1 MTKSLEQVREALE
14 LYASDATWG
23 KDDWGVLSVNVR
35 EYGMPGREAHAA
47 LDALQAHEAEV
58 KELVEAL
65 GGLLKEAEWIY
76 AEKYYATPARHK
88 YNIHFNAARA
98 ILAKV
103 KP

>member
-1 MTKSLEQVREALE
+1 MTTYIDKVREALNDLFAGYRYTTE
-14 LYASDATWG
+14 LEQETRS
-23 KDDWGVLSVNVR
+23 
-35 EYGMPGREAHAA
+35 
-47 LDALQAHEAEV
+47 ALQAHEAEV

-65 GGLLKEAEWIY
+65 EGLLKEAELIY
-76 AEKYYATPARHK
+76 EKRYYATPDRHK